1 MNLFALS
8 GLLIGISSLVFGAY
22 VYLKNRRS
30 KANKL
35 FAIFTFAVAVW
46 GFGGLK
52 IGLIPYGEAESALLW
67 WRLTH
72 IGVIFIPIF
81 FLHFIYTWLGIKR
94 RLILL
99 FGYFQ
104 GFFFLGVNLY
114 DLFFNSSIGLFI
126 NKITW
131 LFDSFYWD
139 THYQLDFY
147 WPYFSLWLFGVL
159 FAHYELFRNYGKFT
173 GIKRIQI
180 KYFLVAFVVSYAG
193 GSTCYLPCFNI
204 NLYPFFNLL
213 VPFYP
218 FLMAYTIVKYRFMDI
233 GVAIKRSTVFSGI
246 VIAITAAYVLAVF
259 LLSRVFFGGVYTFK
273 TQVIVGLIVAF
284 LVAIGFRP
292 LYDWL
297 KRITD
302 TFLFK
307 GEYKPQEL
315 MADISDVLSRTLD
328 LDKVIGILREQIS
341 RALRTAKMEVIILEE
356 GILREAPVKDLKVA
370 LEKIINYFK
379 KQKEVLV
386 LEELKRKYAEKNGFD
401 KDFLLIND
409 LEKLETALAVP
420 LLVKK
425 KLVGLFLL
433 GAKKSG
439 DMFTNED
446 IKTLEAI
453 GSQAAIAVEN
463 ARLYEEMKDFS
474 KTLQKEVNR
483 QTKNLREANIR
494 LEQLD
499 KAKSEFI
506 SLASH
511 QLRTPLSII
520 KGYISMFLE
529 GAWGET
535 TKKQKEHLE
544 KVYTSNERLIKLVED
559 LLTVSRIESGRL
571 EFDFQLLDLANLTES
586 IIKDFSQIAAKKELY
601 LKYLKPARLLPKVKA
616 DSLKIRQV
624 IQNLIDNA
632 LHYTE
637 KGGATIQLKTEGNRV
652 VFSIEDTGIGI
663 SSEERVT
670 LFEKFS
676 RGKGVTKMH
685 TEGTGLGL
693 YLAAKLVEA
702 HQGRIWI
709 ESEGK
714 GKGSVF
720 YFELPVNKLKS

>member
-1 MNLFALS
+1 MDFRVLALFIMTVLLFGV
-8 GLLIGISSLVFGAY
+8 GLLVYFKNRKSIVNISYGLFVIFMALWSLGLAMFYISSEIDKIFFWAKFLYVAGSFIAAFFFYFSLVFPLGKISISRFKQFFIFVPNIILFILFFFSDFILQGVIIQAETRGFVYGPGHILFDLQFDTFFIWGLLNLVRKYKRSTDIVRAQLKY
-22 VYLKNRRS
+22 VILGTS
-30 KANKL
+30 L
-35 FAIFTFAVAVW
+35 GLAVAGTTNVILPW
-46 GFGGLK
+46 FNNFRFLWVGA
-52 IGLIPYGEAESALLW
+52 EAA
-67 WRLTH
+67 
-72 IGVIFIPIF
+72 FIWI
-81 FLHFIYTWLGIKR
+81 
-94 RLILL
+94 
-99 FGYFQ
+99 
-104 GFFFLGVNLY
+104 V
-114 DLFFNSSIGLFI
+114 FNS
-126 NKITW
+126 
-131 LFDSFYWD
+131 
-139 THYQLDFY
+139 
-147 WPYFSLWLFGVL
+147 
-159 FAHYELFRNYGKFT
+159 
-173 GIKRIQI
+173 
-180 KYFLVAFVVSYAG
+180 YAI
-193 GSTCYLPCFNI
+193 L
-204 NLYPFFNLL
+204 
-213 VPFYP
+213 
-218 FLMAYTIVKYRFMDI
+218 KYRLMDI
-233 GVAIKRSTVFSGI
+233 RMVVKRSTVFSGI
-246 VIAITAAYVLAVF
+246 VIAITAAYVLAAF
-259 LLSRVFFGGVYTFK
+259 LLSRVFFKDVDTFRN
-273 TQVIVGLIVAF
+273 QVIVGLIVAF
-284 LVAIGFRP
+284 FIAIGFRP

-328 LDKVIGILREQIS
+328 LDRVITTLREQIS

-356 GILREAPVKDLKVA
+356 GILREVPVKNLKVA

-409 LEKLETALAVP
+409 LEK
-420 LLVKK
+420 
-425 KLVGLFLL
+425 
-433 GAKKSG
+433 
-439 DMFTNED
+439 
-446 IKTLEAI
+446 LEAI